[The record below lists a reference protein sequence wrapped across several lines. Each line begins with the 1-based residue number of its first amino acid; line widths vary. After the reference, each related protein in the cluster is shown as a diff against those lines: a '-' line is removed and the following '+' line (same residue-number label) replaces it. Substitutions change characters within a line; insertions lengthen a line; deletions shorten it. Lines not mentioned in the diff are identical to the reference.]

1 MIYCFDID
9 GTICTKA
16 KHYVDA
22 KPIQLMIDRINF
34 LYNHGNFIKIFT
46 ARGQSTGVDHRELT
60 VSQLIKWGVRYHE
73 LIVSKPSADFYI
85 DDKALTP
92 EMFHGVLLPC
102 VFTNGCFDILHSG
115 HIKLLR
121 EANQHGRLIVGL
133 NTDESI
139 NRIKGEGRPINPL
152 KNRMELLS
160 SIKYVDNVIPFNDN
174 TPIDLIKKLKPSV
187 LVKGVDWKGKLP
199 EAKIVESYGG
209 KVVYV
214 ELLPDMSTTGIL
226 GRYDPDKV
234 SPFK

>member
-1 MIYCFDID
+1 MIYCFDVD
-9 GTICTKA
+9 GTICTLSKG
-16 KHYVDA
+16 YENA

-34 LYNHGNFIKIFT
+34 LYNQSNFIKIFT
-46 ARGQSTGVDHRELT
+46 ARGQASGVDYRELT
-60 VSQLIKWGVRYHE
+60 ISQLIKWGVRYHE

-92 EMFHGVLLPC
+92 EMFHGVLLPT

-152 KNRMELLS
+152 QNRMELLS
-160 SIKYVDNVIPFNDN
+160 SIKYVDNVIPFNED
-174 TPIDLIKKLKPSV
+174 TPIDLIKSLKPSV
-187 LVKGVDWKGKLP
+187 LVKGADWKDKLP
-199 EAKIVESYGG
+199 EGEFVESYGG

-214 ELLPDMSTTGIL
+214 DLLPEMSTTGIL
-226 GRYDPDKV
+226 KKY
-234 SPFK
+234 